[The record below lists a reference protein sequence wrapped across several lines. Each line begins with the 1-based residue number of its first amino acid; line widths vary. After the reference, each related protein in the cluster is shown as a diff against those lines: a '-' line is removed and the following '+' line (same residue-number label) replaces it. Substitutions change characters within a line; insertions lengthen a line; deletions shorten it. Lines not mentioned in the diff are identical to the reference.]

1 MLARSLGVHISKPK
15 AAAPLSSTT
24 GPALAPIPLVGSRRQ
39 ILRISA
45 GRAAAAAGIHPYADI
60 GELFLELLYQDLP
73 ELLLHDAALAGIDVI
88 SAAEERERLLEK
100 SGEAEQLK
108 SILEQAARAVS
119 ITDARAA

>member
-45 GRAAAAAGIHPYADI
+45 GRAAAAAGIHPYTDV
-60 GELFLELLYQDLP
+60 GEVFLELLYQDLP
-73 ELLLHDAALAGIDVI
+73 ELLLHDAALAGVEVI
-88 SAAEERERLLEK
+88 SNADERERLLEK
-100 SGEAEQLK
+100 SGA
-108 SILEQAARAVS
+108 
-119 ITDARAA
+119 